1 MRLCLSSRWLCA
13 TLLAFTLST
22 GFAQTLQP
30 ATTVPLLAGQ
40 NTPVGEAT
48 CGFEDGSKLNGRCIA
63 NTTNG
68 WCMQLVHVYAG
79 SVAPSSMA
87 PGSFPF
93 QYRPA
98 QCATSVSVPFT
109 LPAACSG
116 PAAVLAFH
124 AEVINRNRAGSET
137 AWAQGSPTGSNWS
150 MVFAVACP
158 FDL

>member
-1 MRLCLSSRWLCA
+1 MRLCLSLRWLCA
-13 TLLAFTLST
+13 ALVASTFST

-30 ATTVPLLAGQ
+30 VTTVSLLAGQ
-40 NTPVGEAT
+40 NILVGEVT

-63 NTTNG
+63 NTTSG

-79 SVAPSSMA
+79 SAEPASMA

-98 QCATSVSVPFT
+98 QCVTSVSVPFS
-109 LPAACSG
+109 LPATCSG

-124 AEVINRNRAGSET
+124 ADVINRNRTGSET
-137 AWAQGSPTGSNWS
+137 AWAQGSPTGNNWS
-150 MVFAVACP
+150 MVFALNCP